1 MTDECGYT
9 VVKCVSNEPKPKYH
23 PMSHAL
29 HANLSRFYFIYYF
42 FVGAFVP
49 YWGLYLQSEHF
60 SAADIGILMSLF
72 QISRIFAPNLW
83 GWLADHTKQRV
94 KWIQL
99 TALLGLLG
107 FIAVFWAHGFF
118 WFFFVMAALSLFT
131 SSTLPL
137 SESLTLAHL
146 ATTNGHYSRIRMWGS
161 LGFIVASVILGFAI
175 DVYGIK
181 SLLWFLL
188 AVQIILFA
196 LTFKLPEAT
205 IAPHD
210 DDHFSFLD
218 IIKNPTVIALL
229 LGCALM
235 VTAHGVLYNFYSIYL
250 AQHGYSKKVIGLL
263 WSLGVV
269 CEIVVFMLMPKIMA
283 RFSLKNIMLVSLG
296 LAVLR
301 FSLIG
306 VAVDNILL
314 LLIAQSLHAATFGS
328 FHAASVE
335 VITQF
340 FNGRHQARGQAIYNS
355 VAYGVG
361 GTIGGLAGGY
371 ALQYLGGETTFLLAA
386 AFPLAGL
393 IVIALGLKL
402 TQTHGRAGMFS

>member
-1 MTDECGYT
+1 
-9 VVKCVSNEPKPKYH
+9 
-23 PMSHAL
+23 
-29 HANLSRFYFIYYF
+29 
-42 FVGAFVP
+42 
-49 YWGLYLQSEHF
+49 
-60 SAADIGILMSLF
+60 MSLF

-94 KWIQL
+94 KWIKL
-99 TALLGLLG
+99 TALLGLMG
-107 FIAVFWAHGFF
+107 FVAVFWAHGF
-118 WFFFVMAALSLFT
+118 WWLFFVMAALSLFT

-146 ATTNGHYSRIRMWGS
+146 ATTSGHYSRIRMWGS
-161 LGFIVASVILGFAI
+161 LGFICAAIILGFMI
-175 DVYGIK
+175 DAYGIK

-188 AVQIILFA
+188 AVQITLFY
-196 LTFKLPEAT
+196 LTFKLPEAV
-205 IAPHD
+205 IAPHEN
-210 DDHFSFLD
+210 DHFSLWQV
-218 IIKNPTVIALL
+218 IKQPAVIALL
-229 LGCALM
+229 IGCALM

-250 AQHGYSKKVIGLL
+250 AEHGYSKGMIGLL
-263 WSLGVV
+263 WSVGVI
-269 CEIVVFMLMPKIMA
+269 CEIAIFMLMPKIMA
-283 RFSLKNIMLVSLG
+283 RFSLKTILLTSLA
-296 LAVLR
+296 LAVCR

-306 VAVDNILL
+306 VAVDNMVL

-361 GTIGGLAGGY
+361 GTIGGLSGGY
-371 ALQYLGGETTFLLAA
+371 ALQYLGGERTFLLAA
-386 AFPLAGL
+386 LFPLLGF

-402 TQTHGRAGMFS
+402 AQTHASKGMFS

>member
-1 MTDECGYT
+1 
-9 VVKCVSNEPKPKYH
+9 
-23 PMSHAL
+23 MSHAL
-29 HANLSRFYFIYYF
+29 HANLSRFYFVYYF

-49 YWGLYLQSEHF
+49 YWGLYLQSEQF

-94 KWIQL
+94 KWIKL
-99 TALLGLLG
+99 TAFLGLMG
-107 FIAVFWAHGFF
+107 FTVVFWAHGF
-118 WFFFVMAALSLFT
+118 WWLFFVMAALSLFT

-146 ATTNGHYSRIRMWGS
+146 ATSNGHYSRIRMWGS
-161 LGFIVASVILGFAI
+161 LGFIFAALILGFLI

-188 AVQIILFA
+188 AVQIILFS
-196 LTFKLPEAT
+196 LTFKLPEAV
-205 IAPHD
+205 IAPHEN
-210 DDHFSFLD
+210 DHFS
-218 IIKNPTVIALL
+218 IWQVVKNPVVIALL
-229 LGCALM
+229 IGCALM

-250 AQHGYSKKVIGLL
+250 VEHGYSKGMIGLL
-263 WSLGVV
+263 WSLGVI
-269 CEIVVFMLMPKIMA
+269 CEIGIFMLMPKIMA
-283 RFSLKNIMLVSLG
+283 RFSLKNILLTSLV

-301 FSLIG
+301 FGMIG
-306 VAVDNILL
+306 VAVDSLWL
-314 LLIAQSLHAATFGS
+314 LLIAQSLHAFTFGS
-328 FHAASVE
+328 FHATSVE

-361 GTIGGLAGGY
+361 GTIGGLSGGF
-371 ALQYLGGETTFLLAA
+371 ALQYLGGEKTFLLAA
-386 AFPLAGL
+386 LFPLAGF

-402 TQTHGRAGMFS
+402 TQQHASKGMFG

>member
-1 MTDECGYT
+1 
-9 VVKCVSNEPKPKYH
+9 V
-23 PMSHAL
+23 SHAL
-29 HANLSRFYFIYYF
+29 HTNLSRFYFVYYF

-49 YWGLYLQSEHF
+49 YWGLYLQSEQF

-72 QISRIFAPNLW
+72 QITRIFAPNLW

-94 KWIQL
+94 KWIRL
-99 TALLGLLG
+99 TAALGLLG
-107 FIAVFWAHGFF
+107 FIAVFWAHGF
-118 WFFFVMAALSLFT
+118 WWLFFVMLSLSLFT

-146 ATTNGHYSRIRMWGS
+146 ATTNGHYSKIRMWGS
-161 LGFIVASVILGFAI
+161 LGFIFAAVILGFAI
-175 DVYGIK
+175 DAYGIK

-188 AVQIILFA
+188 TVQIILFG
-196 LTFKLPEAT
+196 LTFKLPEAV
-205 IAPHD
+205 IAPHEN
-210 DDHFSFLD
+210 DHFS
-218 IIKNPTVIALL
+218 IWQVVKTPAVIALL
-229 LGCALM
+229 IGCALM

-250 AQHGYSKKVIGLL
+250 AEHGYSKAMIGLL
-263 WSLGVV
+263 WSVGVI
-269 CEIVVFMLMPKIMA
+269 CEIGVFIIMPKLMA
-283 RFSLKNIMLVSLG
+283 RFSLKKIMLISLV

-301 FSLIG
+301 FGMIG
-306 VAVDNILL
+306 VAVDSLWL
-314 LLIAQSLHAATFGS
+314 LLIAQSLHAFTFGS
-328 FHAASVE
+328 FHAASIE

-371 ALQYLGGETTFLLAA
+371 ALQYLGGEQTFLLAA
-386 AFPLAGL
+386 LFPLFGF

-402 TQTHGRAGMFS
+402 SQTHAAKGMFS

>member
-1 MTDECGYT
+1 
-9 VVKCVSNEPKPKYH
+9 V
-23 PMSHAL
+23 SHAL
-29 HANLSRFYFIYYF
+29 HANLSRFYFVYYF
-42 FVGAFVP
+42 FVGSFVP
-49 YWGLYLQSEHF
+49 YWGLYLQSEQF

-94 KWIQL
+94 KWIKL
-99 TALLGLLG
+99 TALLGLMG
-107 FIAVFWAHGFF
+107 FVAVFWAHGF
-118 WFFFVMAALSLFT
+118 WWLFFVMAALSLFT

-161 LGFIVASVILGFAI
+161 LGFIFAAVILGFLI
-175 DVYGIK
+175 DAYGIK

-188 AVQIILFA
+188 AVQIILFW

-205 IAPHD
+205 IAPHEN
-210 DDHFSFLD
+210 DHFS
-218 IIKNPTVIALL
+218 IWQVVKNPAVIALL

-250 AQHGYSKKVIGLL
+250 AEHGYSKGMIGLL
-263 WSLGVV
+263 WALGVI
-269 CEIVVFMLMPKIMA
+269 CEIAIFMLMPKIMA
-283 RFSLKNIMLVSLG
+283 RFSLKVILLTSLA

-301 FSLIG
+301 FSMIG
-306 VAVDNILL
+306 VAVDSFWL
-314 LLIAQSLHAATFGS
+314 LLIAQSVHAFTFGS

-361 GTIGGLAGGY
+361 GTVGGLAGGY
-371 ALQYLGGETTFLLAA
+371 ALQYLGGENTFLLAA
-386 AFPLAGL
+386 VFPLMGF
-393 IVIALGLKL
+393 IVIAFGLKL
-402 TQTHGRAGMFS
+402 AQTHARAGMFS